1 MVRDM
6 INGNLI
12 TQTMKAKGIKRAPLA
27 RKCGCDVKTIWNAEH
42 SRNVNTYTLIKIAD
56 ALDLSL
62 DALRMPAPDADA
74 EAVA

>member
-6 INGNLI
+6 INGTLI
-12 TQTMKAKGIKRAPLA
+12 TQTMKTKGVKRAPLA
-27 RKCGCDVKTIWNAEH
+27 RECGCDTKTIWNAEH
-42 SRNVNTYTLIKIAD
+42 GRNVNTYTLIKIAD

-62 DALRMPAPDADA
+62 DALRMPAPDAES